1 MKKKFNSVYSFVK
14 IHKKLFIPLLVVFG
28 INYSI
33 LIILKIIPFK
43 ELNEFRTK
51 PVSTRLYDCDNHL
64 IQIIALE
71 DGLRREWTDIESI
84 PKEVQKLMLKAE
96 DKRFYFH
103 HGVDIFAVL
112 NAFRQNTESSR
123 TVRGASTITM
133 QLAKM
138 IYPEENRTFAVK
150 IKDAINAIRIEA
162 KLSKKQILELYLNS
176 VPFGYNCE
184 GITSAARMFYGKEL
198 KNLSTEEI
206 SCLSVIT
213 RRPKDYNPITNPQEC
228 AQRASLLN
236 PKEDDYENLLATA
249 KAAYIHS
256 CPFLLPHYVN
266 YLRQNYLSGMPQ
278 NQAELH
284 LAVSLALQQVAENAL
299 NQALE
304 QAEKSRIS
312 NGAIL
317 VLNNEDNSVIAWV
330 GNGNFFDNQK
340 QGQIDGITVQNQP
353 GSSMKP
359 FLYALALDTKA
370 ADGSSLYYPSMVLPD
385 VPLEFGEDRV
395 YIPQNFNNRYNGPIR
410 MRIALASSLNV
421 PAVDLLDRIGV
432 ENYLEKL
439 YQMNFTSLISQADI
453 VDLGLALGVGEV
465 TLAELAPAFSVFV
478 RDGVYLPLSY
488 EKHSEKE
495 IKKIQKKSGNQIYTR
510 DTARILCSIL
520 SDKGARALG
529 FGYTQTFQTEYPSI
543 FKTGTSNQFQNIVAL
558 GATKEFTVAVW
569 MGNHTGETVMGKT
582 GSSLPAGAAKQILD
596 YLEQY
601 SKLSAEEKQ
610 FPLPE
615 NYEKKQIC
623 SLSGMPAGKNC
634 PGVVYEYVPKD
645 LVQDDCNWHVLNG
658 NKLSVIYPS
667 EYQKWV
673 RLYDVAGEV
682 DYTSS
687 VLTVNTPKNKS
698 VFYYS
703 NMNQDLQAIPVEVF
717 GGQKEE
723 AVVEYDDEPAFT
735 IYRPFYFLLP
745 VERGSH
751 KCKISCDDES
761 TEIFFEVK

>member
-1 MKKKFNSVYSFVK
+1 MKKIIHKLIKN
-14 IHKKLFIPLLVVFG
+14 HKKLFIVLLAIFGGNYAILVV
-28 INYSI
+28 
-33 LIILKIIPFK
+33 LKIIPFK
-43 ELNEFRTK
+43 DLNEFRVK
-51 PVSTRLYDCDNHL
+51 PVSTRIYDCDNHL
-64 IQIIALE
+64 VQVIALE

-84 PKEVQKLMLKAE
+84 PKEVQKLMITAE

-103 HGVDIFAVL
+103 HGVDVFAII

-138 IYPEENRTFAVK
+138 IYPEANRTLSVK
-150 IKDAINAIRIEA
+150 LKDAFNAIRIEA

-184 GITSAARMFYGKEL
+184 GITSAARTFYGKDL
-198 KNLSTEEI
+198 GKLSTAEI

-213 RRPKDYNPITNPQEC
+213 RRPSDYNPITNPQEC

-236 PKEDDYENLLATA
+236 PKEDDYEILLATA
-249 KAAYIHS
+249 NGAYIHS
-256 CPFLLPHYVN
+256 YPFLLPHYIN
-266 YLRQNYLSGMPQ
+266 YLRQNYLSGLPQ
-278 NQAELH
+278 NQSECH
-284 LAVSLALQQVAENAL
+284 LAVSLALQQVVENAL

-330 GNGNFFDNQK
+330 GNGNFYDVQK

-370 ADGSSLYYPSMVLPD
+370 ADGTPLYYPSMALPD
-385 VPLEFGEDRV
+385 IPLEFGEDRV

-432 ENYLEKL
+432 QNYLDKL
-439 YQMNFTSLISQADI
+439 YQMNFTSLISQADV

-465 TLAELAPAFSVFV
+465 TLAELAPAFSVFT
-478 RDGVYLPLSY
+478 RDGVYLPVSY
-488 EKHSEKE
+488 EKHTEKE
-495 IKKIQKKSGNQIYTR
+495 IKKIQKKLGYQVYSA
-510 DTARILCSIL
+510 DTARVICSIL

-529 FGYTQTFQTEYPSI
+529 FGYTQTFQTDYPSI
-543 FKTGTSNQFQNIVAL
+543 FKTGTSNQFQDIVAL
-558 GATKEFTVAVW
+558 GSTKEFTVAVW

-582 GSSLPAGAAKQILD
+582 GSSLPAAAAKQILD

-601 SKLSAEEKQ
+601 SKLSSEEKQ
-610 FPLPE
+610 FALPE

-623 SLSGMPAGKNC
+623 SLSGLPAGKNC
-634 PGVVYEYVPKD
+634 PGIVYEYVPKN
-645 LVQDDCNWHVLNG
+645 LVQEDCNWHVLNG

-667 EYQKWV
+667 EYQQWV
-673 RLYDVAGEV
+673 RLYDIAGEV
-682 DYTSS
+682 DYSS
-687 VLTVNTPKNKS
+687 SPLSIGTPKNNS

-703 NMNQDLQAIPVEVF
+703 DMNQDLQAIPVEVF
-717 GGQKEE
+717 GGQKDEIF
-723 AVVEYDDEPAFT
+723 VEYDDQTPFT
-735 IYRPFYFLLP
+735 VSRPFYFLLP
-745 VERGSH
+745 VERGNH
-751 KCKISCDDES
+751 KCKITCGDE
-761 TEIFFEVK
+761 TTQINFEVQ